1 MKRFFKKNWFFLLL
15 GVFLLINIILVT
27 YNFVLFRQ
35 RKNENRKF
43 IQERKYFESRQIKQ
57 NIQSDFYNLPCP
69 KITIYSTEGEKINLR
84 NLAGNVIII
93 RFSRFYRQ
101 DLPNLV
107 YLQHLADKYRNQD
120 VYLIFINSLGKHDK
134 DAINKIV
141 NLSSPIVENDGSITA
156 LFNALPEDVIIIDR
170 DFTIKFKYHR
180 ASNAL
185 IFNEVMKWAFADQTK
200 PIYIQEAALE
210 RLIQKL
216 TFYDVINKKKI
227 RIDQLQEKNM
237 LLTLFTSTCTGC
249 EENARILLLKETAK
263 NIHQDKVRIMML
275 FGKGNNVN
283 ALRQYAALNEWNE
296 FPFTVAVIEDSEDLP
311 QKEYYQI
318 FQLDTDPRTFIIN
331 SEGKLIFAE
340 TLKTTKVINLNYLR
354 KLIR

>member
-1 MKRFFKKNWFFLLL
+1 MKRFFKKNGVFLLL

-43 IQERKYFESRQIKQ
+43 IQERKSFESRQIKQ
-57 NIQSDFYNLPCP
+57 NIRSDFYNLPCP
-69 KITIYSTEGEKINLR
+69 EITIYSTAGENISLR

-93 RFSRFYRQ
+93 RFSQFYRQ

-107 YLQHLADKYRNQD
+107 YLQHLADKYRNQG
-120 VYLIFINSLGKHDK
+120 VSLIFINSLGKHDK
-134 DAINKIV
+134 DTINKIV

-156 LFNALPEDVIIIDR
+156 LFSALPEDVIIIDR

-180 ASNAL
+180 ASKAL

-200 PIYIQEAALE
+200 PIYIQGAALE

-216 TFYDVINKKKI
+216 TFYDVINRKRI
-227 RIDQLQEKNM
+227 RVDQLQEKNT
-237 LLTLFTSTCTGC
+237 LLTLFTSACTGC
-249 EENARILLLKETAK
+249 EENARIMLLKEIAK
-263 NIHQDKVRIMML
+263 NIDQDKVHILIL
-275 FGKGNNVN
+275 FGKGNNIN
-283 ALRQYAALNEWNE
+283 AIRQYAALNEWNE
-296 FPFTVAVIEDSEDLP
+296 FPFIVGVIEDSKDLP
-311 QKEYYQI
+311 QKEYYEI
-318 FQLDTDPRTFIIN
+318 FQLDTDPRSFIIN

-340 TLKTTKVINLNYLR
+340 ILKTTKVINLSYLR

>member
-43 IQERKYFESRQIKQ
+43 IQERKSFESRQIKQ
-57 NIQSDFYNLPCP
+57 NIRSDFYNLPCP
-69 KITIYSTEGEKINLR
+69 EITIYSTAGENINLR

-93 RFSRFYRQ
+93 RFSQFYRQ

-107 YLQHLADKYRNQD
+107 YLQHIADKYRNQG
-120 VYLIFINSLGKHDK
+120 VSLIFINSLGKHDK

-180 ASNAL
+180 ASKTL

-200 PIYIQEAALE
+200 PIYTQGAALE

-216 TFYDVINKKKI
+216 AFYDVINRKRI
-227 RIDQLQEKNM
+227 RVDQLQEKNI
-237 LLTLFTSTCTGC
+237 LLTLFASACTGC
-249 EENARILLLKETAK
+249 EENTRILLLKEIAK
-263 NIHQDKVRIMML
+263 NIDQDKVHILIL
-275 FGKGNNVN
+275 FGKGNNIN
-283 ALRQYAALNEWNE
+283 AIRQYAALNEWNE
-296 FPFTVAVIEDSEDLP
+296 FPFIVGVIEDSEDLP
-311 QKEYYQI
+311 QKKYYQI

-340 TLKTTKVINLNYLR
+340 TLKTTKVINLDYLK
-354 KLIR
+354 KLTK